1 MTQAEFENALRI
13 LSSIDRHELVA
24 AGVIAEK
31 DGGAWASFRA
41 DPYRW
46 RLRADDDAAGRLWR
60 LIESRQRHR
69 RVRRAA

>member
-31 DGGAWASFRA
+31 E
-41 DPYRW
+41 W
-46 RLRADDDAAGRLWR
+46 RRLGQLPGRSLPLAVARHDDAAGRLWR